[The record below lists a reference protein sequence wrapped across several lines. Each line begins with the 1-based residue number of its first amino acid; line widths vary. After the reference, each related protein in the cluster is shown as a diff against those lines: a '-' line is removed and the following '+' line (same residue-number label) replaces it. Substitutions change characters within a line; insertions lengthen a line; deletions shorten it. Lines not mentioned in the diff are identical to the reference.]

1 MEGVGDLGR
10 DTVKLGF
17 WEEGVGVDRSEEE
30 AVERVHLGSDRRQV
44 GERDQWIDRQ
54 RRWVT
59 AAAGI

>member
-10 DTVKLGF
+10 DRVKLGF
-17 WEEGVGVDRSEEE
+17 WEDGVGVDRSGEE

-44 GERDQWIDRQ
+44 GERHQWIDRQ